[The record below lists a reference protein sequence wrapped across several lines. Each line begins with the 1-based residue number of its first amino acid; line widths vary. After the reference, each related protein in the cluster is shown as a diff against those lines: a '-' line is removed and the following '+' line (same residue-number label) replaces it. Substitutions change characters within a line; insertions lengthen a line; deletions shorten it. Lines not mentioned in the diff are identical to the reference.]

1 VWIPE
6 GDYSLSQGQAFECFN
21 FARAPK
27 LEVVAAW
34 SGREAYK

>member
-21 FARAPK
+21 FTRALT
-27 LEVVAAW
+27 LEVVAA
-34 SGREAYK
+34 